1 MHKLNPNQKHLVERL
16 CDLFGLY
23 VLIQRDLE
31 ILEDKEEESP
41 LLWQTREMEKEYE
54 EQISEVAEQLGLK
67 PHKHM
72 QVRDENFNEW
82 I

>member
-16 CDLFGLY
+16 CDLFGFY

-54 EQISEVAEQLGLK
+54 EEIGAVAKQLGLK

-72 QVRDENFNEW
+72 QVKDGNSNEW